1 MAVEINNNPG
11 GNDGGSSAMTAI
23 VAILV
28 IVIIGLAVYFG
39 FFRGAAAPANGG
51 TNINIDA
58 SLPTGSGDAGGPA
71 Y

>member
-11 GNDGGSSAMTAI
+11 GGGNDGGGSAMTAI

-28 IVIIGLAVYFG
+28 IVIIGLAIWFG
-39 FFRGAAAPANGG
+39 FRGRGASTDGG
-51 TNINIDA
+51 ANINV
-58 SLPTGSGDAGGPA
+58 SLPAGSGDAGGPA